1 MDLEQF
7 KYELDRRGISQKDV
21 PRHLMTEGRIA
32 TPLSDALPVFQNATK
47 KVLTG
52 ATLGT
57 AGSLLLGDKLK
68 VKNPV
73 PLALGGMALG
83 GAIGGYLH
91 NKEYIKNGRMRGI
104 YRDKYLGLQSDMS
117 KVQGETKLPVDER
130 GETKVPERSQEMG
143 SMRPQRH
150 FDGEVRKISKSQSNT
165 WSELKSIMTSKWG
178 KIILTGTA
186 LATIAAIAKPRIITS
201 LKSMNT
207 KQIDFSNYTYSDDA
221 NKVQKCISRFS
232 DFLSNDPV
240 KQAAKFRY
248 PDMER
253 IYLDAL
259 ESIDRSSP
267 NREVD
272 SVYLETYWHAIYAC
286 YNASLSKSQLD
297 SNLRLDPNHKSLM
310 SIF

>member
-57 AGSLLLGDKLK
+57 AGSLFLGDKLK

-130 GETKVPERSQEMG
+130 GETKVPKESTKL
-143 SMRPQRH
+143 
-150 FDGEVRKISKSQSNT
+150 GEVRKISKSQSNT
-165 WSELKSIMTSKWG
+165 WSELKGIMMSKWG

-272 SVYLETYWHAIYAC
+272 SAYLETYWHAIYAC